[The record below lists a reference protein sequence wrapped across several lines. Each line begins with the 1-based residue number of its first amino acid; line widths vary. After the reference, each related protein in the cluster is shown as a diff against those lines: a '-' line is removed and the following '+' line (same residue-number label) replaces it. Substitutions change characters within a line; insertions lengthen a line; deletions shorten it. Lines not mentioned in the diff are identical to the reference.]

1 MAVTLYDFTAAPSPR
16 RARILLAEKGI
27 AHETVQIDLA
37 KGEQLGEAYRQ
48 INPAC
53 TVPALKLEDGTILTE
68 NIGIAAW
75 AEEAK
80 PEPRLLGTTAAE
92 KGLVFNWNARIEF
105 EGFMP
110 IAEVLRNTSKGMVGR
125 ALPGPVNLEQ
135 IPALAE
141 RGSMRL
147 TRFFDMLNERLK
159 GRDYIAIDSFSLAD
173 ITALVCIDFAKWVKH
188 EPKPEHA
195 DLLRWHAA
203 VSARP
208 SAKA

>member
-1 MAVTLYDFTAAPSPR
+1 MAPILYDFALAPSPR

-37 KGEQLGEAYRQ
+37 RGEQLSEAYRA

-53 TVPALKLEDGTILTE
+53 TVPALKLESGTILTE

-75 AEEAK
+75 ADAVK
-80 PEPRLLGTTAAE
+80 PEPALLGSTPEE
-92 KGLVFNWNARIEF
+92 KGLVLSWNARIEF

-110 IAEVLRNTSKGMVGR
+110 IAEILRNTSKGMAGR
-125 ALPGPVNLEQ
+125 ALPGPLDLEQ

-141 RGSMRL
+141 RGSVRL
-147 TRFFDMLNERLK
+147 TQFFEMLNGRLK
-159 GRDYIAIDSFSLAD
+159 GRDFIAIDRFSLAD

-203 VSARP
+203 MSARP
-208 SAKA
+208 SAKS

>member
-1 MAVTLYDFTAAPSPR
+1 MAPILYDFALAPSPR

-37 KGEQLGEAYRQ
+37 RGEQLSEAYRA

-53 TVPALKLEDGTILTE
+53 TVPALKLDSGTILTE

-75 AEEAK
+75 ADAVK
-80 PEPRLLGTTAAE
+80 PEPALLGSTPEE
-92 KGLVFNWNARIEF
+92 KGLVLSWNARIEF

-110 IAEVLRNTSKGMVGR
+110 IAEVLRNTSKGMAGR
-125 ALPGPVNLEQ
+125 ALPGPLDLEQ
-135 IPALAE
+135 IPALAA
-141 RGSMRL
+141 RGAIRL
-147 TRFFDMLNERLK
+147 KQFFDMLDARLK
-159 GRDYIAIDSFSLAD
+159 GRDFVAIDRFSLAD

-203 VSARP
+203 ASARP

>member
-1 MAVTLYDFTAAPSPR
+1 MAPILYDFALAPSPR

-37 KGEQLGEAYRQ
+37 RGEQLSEAYRA

-53 TVPALKLEDGTILTE
+53 TVPALKLDSGTILTE

-75 AEEAK
+75 ADAVK
-80 PEPRLLGTTAAE
+80 PEPALLGSTPEE
-92 KGLVFNWNARIEF
+92 KGLVLSWNARIEF

-110 IAEVLRNTSKGMVGR
+110 IAEVLRNTSKGMAGR
-125 ALPGPVNLEQ
+125 ALPGPIDLEQ

-141 RGSMRL
+141 RGSVRL
-147 TRFFDMLNERLK
+147 KQFFEMLNARLK
-159 GRDYIAIDSFSLAD
+159 GRDFIAIDRFSFAD

-188 EPKPEHA
+188 EPQPEHT

-203 VSARP
+203 MSARP
-208 SAKA
+208 SSKA

>member
-1 MAVTLYDFTAAPSPR
+1 MSVTLYDFTAAPSPR

-27 AHETVQIDLA
+27 VHETVQVDLA
-37 KGEQLGEAYRQ
+37 KAEQLGEAYRK

-75 AEEAK
+75 AEEVA
-80 PEPRLLGTTAAE
+80 PEPRLLGTTPAE
-92 KGLVFNWNARIEF
+92 KGLVFSWNARIEF

-110 IAEVLRNTSKGMVGR
+110 IAEVLRNTSKGMAGR
-125 ALPGPVNLEQ
+125 ALPGPIDLPQ
-135 IPALAE
+135 IPELAA
-141 RGSMRL
+141 RGSQRL
-147 TRFFDMLNERLK
+147 TRFFDVLNERLQ
-159 GRDYIAIDSFSLAD
+159 GRDYIAVDSFSLAD

-188 EPKPEHA
+188 EPKPEHT

-208 SAKA
+208 GAKA

>member
-1 MAVTLYDFTAAPSPR
+1 MAPILYDFALAPSPR

-27 AHETVQIDLA
+27 AHETVQIDLG
-37 KGEQLGEAYRQ
+37 KGEQLGDAYRA

-53 TVPALKLEDGTILTE
+53 TVPALKLESGTILTE

-75 AEEAK
+75 ADAVK
-80 PEPRLLGTTAAE
+80 PEPALLGSTPEE
-92 KGLVFNWNARIEF
+92 KGLVLSWNARIEF

-110 IAEVLRNTSKGMVGR
+110 IAEVLRNTSKGMAGR
-125 ALPGPVNLEQ
+125 ALPGPINLEQ

-141 RGSMRL
+141 RGAVRL
-147 TRFFDMLNERLK
+147 KQFFEMLNQRLA
-159 GRDYIAIDSFSLAD
+159 GREYIAIDRLSFAD
-173 ITALVCIDFAKWVKH
+173 ITALVCVDFAKWVKH

-195 DLLRWHAA
+195 DLLRWHTAM
-203 VSARP
+203 SARP

>member
-1 MAVTLYDFTAAPSPR
+1 MAPILYDFALAPSPR

-37 KGEQLGEAYRQ
+37 RGEQLSEAYRS

-53 TVPALKLEDGTILTE
+53 TVPALKLDSGTILTE

-75 AEEAK
+75 ADAVK
-80 PEPRLLGTTAAE
+80 PEPALLGSTPEE
-92 KGLVFNWNARIEF
+92 KGLVLSWNARIEF

-110 IAEVLRNTSKGMVGR
+110 IAEILRNTSKGMAGR
-125 ALPGPVNLEQ
+125 ALPGPLDFEQ

-141 RGSMRL
+141 RGSVRL
-147 TRFFDMLNERLK
+147 KQFFEMLNGRLK
-159 GRDYIAIDSFSLAD
+159 GRDFIAIDRFSLAD

-203 VSARP
+203 MSARP

>member
-1 MAVTLYDFTAAPSPR
+1 MAPILYDFALAPSPR

-37 KGEQLGEAYRQ
+37 RGEQLSEAYRA

-53 TVPALKLEDGTILTE
+53 TVPALKLDSGTILTE

-75 AEEAK
+75 ADAVK
-80 PEPRLLGTTAAE
+80 PEPALLGSTPEE
-92 KGLVFNWNARIEF
+92 KGLVLSWNARIEF

-110 IAEVLRNTSKGMVGR
+110 IAEVLRNTSKGMAGR
-125 ALPGPVNLEQ
+125 ALPGPLDLEQ

-141 RGSMRL
+141 RGSVRL
-147 TRFFDMLNERLK
+147 KQFFDMLDARLK
-159 GRDYIAIDSFSLAD
+159 GRDFVAIDRFSLAD

-203 VSARP
+203 ASARP

>member
-1 MAVTLYDFTAAPSPR
+1 MAPILYDFALAPSPR

-37 KGEQLGEAYRQ
+37 RGEQLSEAYRA

-53 TVPALKLEDGTILTE
+53 TVPALKLDSGTVLTE

-75 AEEAK
+75 ADAVK
-80 PEPRLLGTTAAE
+80 PEPALLGSTPEE
-92 KGLVFNWNARIEF
+92 KGLVLSWNARIEF

-110 IAEVLRNTSKGMVGR
+110 IAEVLRNTSKGMAGR
-125 ALPGPVNLEQ
+125 ALPGPLDLEQ

-141 RGSMRL
+141 RGAVRL
-147 TRFFDMLNERLK
+147 RQFFDMLDARLK
-159 GRDYIAIDSFSLAD
+159 GRDFVAIDRFSFAD

>member
-1 MAVTLYDFTAAPSPR
+1 MTVTLYDFTLAPSPR

-27 AHETVQIDLA
+27 AHETVQVDLTKA
-37 KGEQLGEAYRQ
+37 EQLGEAYRK

-75 AEEAK
+75 AEEVK
-80 PEPRLLGTTAAE
+80 PAPALLGSTPAE
-92 KGLVFNWNARIEF
+92 KGLVFSWNARIEF

-110 IAEVLRNTSKGMVGR
+110 VAEVLRNTSKGMAGR
-125 ALPGPVNLEQ
+125 ALPGPLDLQQ

-141 RGSMRL
+141 RGSQRL
-147 TRFFDMLNERLK
+147 TRFFEMLNERLK
-159 GRDYIAIDSFSLAD
+159 GRDYIAIDTLSLAD
-173 ITALVCIDFAKWVKH
+173 ITALVCVDFAKWVKH
-188 EPKPEHA
+188 EPNPEHT

>member
-1 MAVTLYDFTAAPSPR
+1 MAPVLYDFTAAPSPR

-27 AHETVQIDLA
+27 EHENVQVDLA
-37 KGEQLGEAYRQ
+37 KAEQLGDAYRAV
-48 INPAC
+48 NPAC
-53 TVPALKLEDGTILTE
+53 TVPALKLENGTVITE

-75 AEEAK
+75 ADAVK
-80 PEPRLLGTTAAE
+80 PEPALLGSTPEE
-92 KGLVFNWNARIEF
+92 KGLVFSWNARIEF

-125 ALPGPVNLEQ
+125 ALPGPLDLQQ

-141 RGSMRL
+141 RGAVRL
-147 TRFFDMLNERLK
+147 AQFFEMLNARLK
-159 GRDYIAIDSFSLAD
+159 GREFIAIDRFSLAD
-173 ITALVCIDFAKWVKH
+173 ITALVCVDFAKWVKQ
-188 EPKPEHA
+188 EPKPEHT

>member
-1 MAVTLYDFTAAPSPR
+1 MAPILYDFALAPSPR

-27 AHETVQIDLA
+27 AHETMQIDLA
-37 KGEQLGEAYRQ
+37 RGEQLSEAYRA

-53 TVPALKLEDGTILTE
+53 TVPALKLDSGTILTE

-75 AEEAK
+75 ADAVK
-80 PEPRLLGTTAAE
+80 PEPALLGSTPEE
-92 KGLVFNWNARIEF
+92 KGLVLSWNARIEF

-110 IAEVLRNTSKGMVGR
+110 IAEVLRNTSKGMAGR
-125 ALPGPVNLEQ
+125 ALPGPLDLEQ

-141 RGSMRL
+141 RGSVRL
-147 TRFFDMLNERLK
+147 KQFFDMLDARLK
-159 GRDYIAIDSFSLAD
+159 GRDFVAIDRFSLAD

-203 VSARP
+203 ASARP

>member
-1 MAVTLYDFTAAPSPR
+1 MAPILYDFALAPSPR

-37 KGEQLGEAYRQ
+37 RGEQLSEAYRA

-53 TVPALKLEDGTILTE
+53 TVPALKLDSGTILTE

-75 AEEAK
+75 ADAVK
-80 PEPRLLGTTAAE
+80 PEPALLGSTPEE
-92 KGLVFNWNARIEF
+92 KGLVLSWNARIEF

-110 IAEVLRNTSKGMVGR
+110 IAEVLRNTSKGMAGR
-125 ALPGPVNLEQ
+125 ALPGPLDLEQ

-141 RGSMRL
+141 RGAIRL
-147 TRFFDMLNERLK
+147 KQFFDMLDARLK
-159 GRDYIAIDSFSLAD
+159 GRDFVAIDRFSLAD

-203 VSARP
+203 ASARP

>member
-1 MAVTLYDFTAAPSPR
+1 MAPVLYDFTAAPSPR

-27 AHETVQIDLA
+27 EHETVQVDLMKA
-37 KGEQLGEAYRQ
+37 EQLGEAYRA

-53 TVPALKLEDGTILTE
+53 TVPALKLDGGTVITE

-75 AEEAK
+75 ADAVK
-80 PEPRLLGTTAAE
+80 PEPALLGSTAEE
-92 KGLVFNWNARIEF
+92 KGLVFSWNARIEF

-125 ALPGPVNLEQ
+125 ALPGPLDLQQ
-135 IPALAE
+135 IPELAE
-141 RGSMRL
+141 RGSVRL
-147 TRFFDMLNERLK
+147 NQFFEMLNARLK
-159 GRDYIAIDSFSLAD
+159 GREWIAIDRFSLAD
-173 ITALVCIDFAKWVKH
+173 ITALVCVDFAKWVKH
-188 EPKPEHA
+188 EPKPDHA

>member
-1 MAVTLYDFTAAPSPR
+1 MTVTLYDFAAAPSPR

-27 AHETVQIDLA
+27 AHDTVQVDLA
-37 KGEQLGEAYRQ
+37 KGEQLGEAYRK

-75 AEEAK
+75 AEEVQ
-80 PEPRLLGTTAAE
+80 PSPRLLGETPAE
-92 KGLVFNWNARIEF
+92 KGLVFSWNARIEF
-105 EGFMP
+105 DGFMP

-195 DLLRWHAA
+195 DLLRWHAV

>member
-1 MAVTLYDFTAAPSPR
+1 MAPILYDFALAPSPR

-37 KGEQLGEAYRQ
+37 RGEQLSEAYRA

-53 TVPALKLEDGTILTE
+53 TVPALKLDSGTILTE

-75 AEEAK
+75 ADAVK
-80 PEPRLLGTTAAE
+80 PEPALLGSTPEE
-92 KGLVFNWNARIEF
+92 KGLVLSWNARIEF

-110 IAEVLRNTSKGMVGR
+110 IAEVLRNTSKGMAGR
-125 ALPGPVNLEQ
+125 ALPGPLDLEQ

-141 RGSMRL
+141 RGAVRL
-147 TRFFDMLNERLK
+147 KQFFDMLDARLK
-159 GRDYIAIDSFSLAD
+159 GRDFVAIGRFSFAD

-208 SAKA
+208 SSKT

>member
-1 MAVTLYDFTAAPSPR
+1 MAPILYDFTLAPSPR

-37 KGEQLGEAYRQ
+37 RGEQLSEAYRA

-53 TVPALKLEDGTILTE
+53 TVPALKLDSGTILTE

-75 AEEAK
+75 ADAVK
-80 PEPRLLGTTAAE
+80 PEPALLGSTPEE
-92 KGLVFNWNARIEF
+92 KGLVLSWNARIEF

-110 IAEVLRNTSKGMVGR
+110 IAEVLRNTSKGMAGR
-125 ALPGPVNLEQ
+125 ALPGPLDLEQ

-141 RGSMRL
+141 RGAIRL
-147 TRFFDMLNERLK
+147 KQFFDMLDARLK
-159 GRDYIAIDSFSLAD
+159 GRDFVAIDRFSLAD

-203 VSARP
+203 ASARP

>member
-1 MAVTLYDFTAAPSPR
+1 MAPVLYDFTAAPSPR

-27 AHETVQIDLA
+27 EHENVQVDLA
-37 KGEQLGEAYRQ
+37 RAEQLGDAYRA

-53 TVPALKLEDGTILTE
+53 TVPALKLENGTVITE

-75 AEEAK
+75 ADAVK
-80 PEPRLLGTTAAE
+80 PEPALLGSTPEE
-92 KGLVFNWNARIEF
+92 KGLVFSWNARIEF

-125 ALPGPVNLEQ
+125 ALPGPLDLQQ

-141 RGSMRL
+141 RGAVRL
-147 TRFFDMLNERLK
+147 AQFFEMLNARLK
-159 GRDYIAIDSFSLAD
+159 GREFIAIDRFSLAD
-173 ITALVCIDFAKWVKH
+173 ITALVCVDFAKWVKQ
-188 EPKPEHA
+188 EPKPEHT

>member
-1 MAVTLYDFTAAPSPR
+1 MAPVLYDFTAAPSPR

-27 AHETVQIDLA
+27 EHETVQVDLMKA
-37 KGEQLGEAYRQ
+37 EQLGEAYRA

-53 TVPALKLEDGTILTE
+53 TVPALKLETGTVLTE

-75 AEEAK
+75 ADAVK
-80 PEPRLLGTTAAE
+80 PEPALLGSTAEE
-92 KGLVFNWNARIEF
+92 KGLVFSWNARIEF

-125 ALPGPVNLEQ
+125 ALPGPLDLPQ
-135 IPALAE
+135 IPELAE
-141 RGSMRL
+141 RGSVRL
-147 TRFFDMLNERLK
+147 NQFFEMLNARLK
-159 GRDYIAIDSFSLAD
+159 GREWIAIDRFSLAD
-173 ITALVCIDFAKWVKH
+173 ITALVCVDFAKWVKQ

>member
-27 AHETVQIDLA
+27 AHETVQVDLTKA
-37 KGEQLGEAYRQ
+37 EQLSEAYRK

-75 AEEAK
+75 AEEISSQ
-80 PEPRLLGTTAAE
+80 PRLLGATPVE
-92 KGLVFNWNARIEF
+92 KGLVFSWNARIEF

-110 IAEVLRNTSKGMVGR
+110 IAEILRNTSKGMAGR
-125 ALPGPVNLEQ
+125 ALPGPIDLPQ
-135 IPALAE
+135 IPELAA
-141 RGSMRL
+141 RGSQRL
-147 TRFFDMLNERLK
+147 THFFDMLNERLQ

-188 EPKPEHA
+188 EPKPEHT
-195 DLLRWHAA
+195 DLLRWYAT

>member
-1 MAVTLYDFTAAPSPR
+1 MAPVLYDFSLAPSPR

-27 AHETVQIDLA
+27 EHETVQVDLA
-37 KGEQLGEAYRQ
+37 KAEQLGEAYRA

-53 TVPALKLEDGTILTE
+53 TVPALKLESGAIITE

-75 AEEAK
+75 ADAVK
-80 PEPRLLGTTAAE
+80 PEPALLGSTPEE
-92 KGLVFNWNARIEF
+92 KGLVFSWNARIEF

-110 IAEVLRNTSKGMVGR
+110 IAEILRNTSKGMVGR
-125 ALPGPVNLEQ
+125 ALPGPLDLQQ
-135 IPALAE
+135 IPELAE
-141 RGSMRL
+141 RGSVRL
-147 TRFFDMLNERLK
+147 KQFFDMLNARLK
-159 GRDYIAIDSFSLAD
+159 GREWIAIDRFSFAD

-188 EPKPEHA
+188 EPQPEHA

-203 VSARP
+203 ASARP